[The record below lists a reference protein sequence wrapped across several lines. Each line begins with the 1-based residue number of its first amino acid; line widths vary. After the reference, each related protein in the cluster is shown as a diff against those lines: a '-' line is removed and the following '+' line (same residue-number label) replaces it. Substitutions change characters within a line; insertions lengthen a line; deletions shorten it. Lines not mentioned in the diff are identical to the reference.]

1 MTAAALL
8 IAVVILWSLR
18 DLLLLLFAAVV
29 LAVALCR
36 LTDAIRRVLPL
47 GRIQALLVCLTG
59 LLAVLALIAAVVV
72 PPFIGEFSLLLAK
85 LPKAASMLGTL
96 LRNLLDVV
104 SSALYGSDAGIQL
117 GEQGLAT
124 TPLLPDSSVLASGV
138 GNGLA
143 SLLGIAGNTGT
154 ALLQL
159 LFVLVTALMVA
170 VQPGAYQAACI
181 QLVPSFYRRKARRVL
196 CRCGEA
202 LSSWMVGVLISSFA
216 VFSLCAIGLS
226 LLGVK
231 LVLANAL
238 LAGVL
243 NVIPNLGPTLGTV
256 FPMAVALLDAPWK
269 AAAVVGIYVLI
280 QNLESYVI
288 TPSVMHHQLQLLPAL
303 TLAAQ
308 VLFTLLFG
316 PLGLLMALPLA
327 VVMQVLIREVLV
339 HDLLDRCTPAR
350 LTP

>member
-1 MTAAALL
+1 MTGAALL
-8 IAVVILWSLR
+8 VAVVILWSLR

-29 LAVALCR
+29 LSVALGR
-36 LTDAIRRVLPL
+36 LTQAVRAVLPL
-47 GRIQALLVCLTG
+47 GRIKALLVCLVG
-59 LLAVLALIAAVVV
+59 LFAAVALIAAVVV
-72 PPFIGEFSLLLAK
+72 PPFIGEFALLLAK
-85 LPKAASMLGTL
+85 LPKAASMFTGLVAHL
-96 LRNLLDVV
+96 LEAI
-104 SSALYGSDAGIQL
+104 STSLYGADAVVPL
-117 GEQGLAT
+117 DEQGVQT
-124 TPLLPDSSVLASGV
+124 IPLLPDSSVLASGV
-138 GNGLA
+138 GSGLTQ
-143 SLLGIAGNTGT
+143 LLGIAGNTGT

-170 VQPGAYQAACI
+170 VQPSAYASACL

-196 CRCGEA
+196 NSCGEA
-202 LSSWMVGVLISSFA
+202 LGSWMVGVLISSLA
-216 VFSLCAIGLS
+216 VFCLCAIGLS

-256 FPMAVALLDAPWK
+256 FPVAVALLDAPWK
-269 AAAVVGIYVLI
+269 AAAVVGVYVLI

-308 VLFTLLFG
+308 VLFTLMFG
-316 PLGLLMALPLA
+316 PLGLLMALPLT
-327 VVMQVLIREVLV
+327 VVLQVLIRDVLV
-339 HDLLDRCTPAR
+339 HDVLDRWSLKQLSR
-350 LTP
+350 